1 MLNRCMTQF
10 YTYIYRDP
18 SRLNAKGFP
27 EEIYVGKG
35 FDNRAYV
42 HLARKDKHEFVYRLQ
57 KLKRLGIAPSIEI
70 INALDEDHALFMEVC
85 LIDVIGRK
93 DLGKGPLLNLTDGGE
108 GVSGLTITPEVRAK
122 HRQNNL
128 DRLADP
134 VKGPEWRQKISDGG
148 KRWERTDET
157 KAKMSRSSSWH
168 RYNARTVTN
177 EEKQQISE
185 RCRIKSLETQ
195 NRPEVKALHAAN
207 TKRIH
212 SDPKIVASKSA
223 KMKAYHAAR
232 RAAKAEAEWTES
244 TLLSW

>member
-18 SRLNAKGFP
+18 SRLNSKGFP

-35 FDNRAYV
+35 FDERAYT
-42 HLARKDKHEFVYRLQ
+42 HLARKDKHEFVHRLQ
-57 KLKRLGIAPSIEI
+57 KMKRLGIAPSIEI
-70 INALDEDHALFMEVC
+70 INAIDEDHAFFLEKC
-85 LIDVIGRK
+85 LIAVIGRK

-108 GVSGLTITPEVRAK
+108 GASGCVYSEDYK
-122 HRQNNL
+122 QKQRQIIL

-168 RYNARTVTN
+168 RYNARTVTD

-185 RCRIKSLETQ
+185 RCRAVSLESQ
-195 NRPEVKALHAAN
+195 NRDEVKAKHIAN
-207 TKRIH
+207 AKRIH
-212 SDPKIVASKSA
+212 NDPKIAASKSA

-232 RAAKAEAEWTES
+232 RAAKLGEDNGS
-244 TLLSW
+244 